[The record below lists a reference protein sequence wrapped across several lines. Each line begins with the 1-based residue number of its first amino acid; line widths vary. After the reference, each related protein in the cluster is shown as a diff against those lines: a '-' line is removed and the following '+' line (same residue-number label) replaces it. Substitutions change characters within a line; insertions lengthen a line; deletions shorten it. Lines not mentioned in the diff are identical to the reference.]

1 MKRLAS
7 EVLPL
12 RPLSGCVTQAYISQ
26 RMQVADLLEWI
37 LEQTGPADV
46 RISSFSVS
54 EEFLRRMYFI
64 RQKKGAVR
72 SLEIVLDFKATNKTL
87 ILWPFIAQT
96 VENCFLSSNH
106 SKVMLVRGESLSVAV
121 VMSQNLTR
129 GNRFET
135 ACITADP
142 EVYSA
147 LDKDF
152 SDIVNFHSVH
162 FHEIYHSTIG
172 SDSTA
177 GVDLPQADGNGNT
190 SGRAGTGVQAGHKD
204 S

>member
-1 MKRLAS
+1 MKRQAS
-7 EVLPL
+7 EILQL
-12 RPLSGCVTQAYISQ
+12 RPLADCVTQAYISQ

-37 LEQTGPADV
+37 LQQTGPADV
-46 RISSFSVS
+46 RISSFSVA
-54 EEFLRRMYFI
+54 EEFLRRMFFL
-64 RQKKGAVR
+64 RKDFAVR
-72 SLEIVLDFKATNKTL
+72 SLEIVLDLKATNKTL

-135 ACITADP
+135 ACVSTDP
-142 EVYSA
+142 EVYRA
-147 LDKDF
+147 LDSDF
-152 SDIVNFHSVH
+152 SDIVNNHSVP
-162 FHEIYHSTIG
+162 FNEIYLSTIG
-172 SDSTA
+172 SDTAA
-177 GVDLPQADGNGNT
+177 GVDLSQAHGNGNT
-190 SGRAGTGVQAGHKD
+190 SGRAGTGVQTGHKD